1 MLFVGLTVREVDPN
15 IFNKTLTQAMS
26 DLIANFSQDVTPTHN
41 EFSMTPNWNTVVF
54 DDGHVK

>member
-15 IFNKTLTQAMS
+15 ILNKTPTLALS
-26 DLIANFSQDVTPTHN
+26 DIIANFTVDVTPTHD

-54 DDGHVK
+54 DDGHVR